1 MKCSKLCIGNLDYS
15 VTQRE
20 LEILFSQF
28 GSIRSIRIAGGIGS
42 GFVEMMSP
50 LDAKNARQSL
60 NGIRLKG
67 KVISVDEC
75 RTVH

>member
-1 MKCSKLCIGNLDYS
+1 MTGSKLCIGNLDFS

-20 LEILFSQF
+20 LELLFSQF
-28 GSIRSIRIAGGIGS
+28 GNVRSIKIAGGIGS
-42 GFVEMMSP
+42 GFVEMTNP
-50 LDAKNARQSL
+50 ADAKNARQSL
-60 NGIRLKG
+60 NGIRIKG